1 MFDMFSGGAL
11 GRMTIFALNIMPY
24 ISASIIIQLMT
35 TVSPHLAALKKDGDN
50 GRKTIIQYT
59 RYGTVVLAAVQALGI
74 ASGLENLTSSSGP
87 AVMAPGLFFKFT
99 TVVSLTSGTIFL
111 MWLGEQITARGIGNG
126 ISLIIM
132 AGIVANL
139 PVA

>member
-1 MFDMFSGGAL
+1 
-11 GRMTIFALNIMPY
+11 
-24 ISASIIIQLMT
+24 MT

-50 GRKTIIQYT
+50 GRKIIQYT

-99 TVVSLTSGTIFL
+99 TVSY
-111 MWLGEQITARGIGNG
+111 
-126 ISLIIM
+126 
-132 AGIVANL
+132 
-139 PVA
+139 